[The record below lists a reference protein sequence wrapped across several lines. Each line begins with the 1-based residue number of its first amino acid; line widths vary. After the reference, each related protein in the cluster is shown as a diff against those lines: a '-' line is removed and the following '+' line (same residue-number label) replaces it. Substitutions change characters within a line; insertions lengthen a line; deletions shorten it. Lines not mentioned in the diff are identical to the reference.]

1 MGQNALPRS
10 AEPPGP
16 EPEWECSELSAEQ
29 KRRTETGGPVG
40 NPDGRTPKR
49 SLGSW
54 VIGLIGIVGLVA
66 IITGVY
72 VSHEALVGV
81 AIIIAVA
88 VGIGWPHFLRIPA
101 KKTLAAVIA
110 LPGVGSALAAGY
122 LPAPGFL
129 DWTPSFIAL
138 GMMAVF
144 VVQLIRGTGQAKRLE
159 STLGCCAGVL
169 LACLGAGWIACA
181 RFNGVREMMLV
192 AAISAAVALLAGL
205 IRWPDRVVAPL
216 GIVLAGLAGP
226 LAGLVFSDLAVL
238 PAAIFGV
245 VVGAVLVSFRR
256 LVTLRGGPL
265 NLAAALSMG
274 LAPVSAVG
282 SLAYFIDK
290 LLIY

>member
-1 MGQNALPRS
+1 MT
-10 AEPPGP
+10 AEVQAP
-16 EPEWECSELSAEQ
+16 A
-29 KRRTETGGPVG
+29 K
-40 NPDGRTPKR
+40 

-54 VIGLIGIVGLVA
+54 IIGAVGVTGLVA
-66 IITGVY
+66 IIAGVY
-72 VSHEALVGV
+72 ISREALIGV
-81 AIIIAVA
+81 AAVIAVA

-110 LPGVGSALAAGY
+110 LPGVGAALAAGFV
-122 LPAPGFL
+122 PAPGFL
-129 DWTPSFIAL
+129 DWTPAFMAL

-144 VVQLIRGTGQAKRLE
+144 VVQLIRGTGQAQRLE

-169 LACLGAGWIACA
+169 LSCLGAGWIAGA
-181 RFNGVREMMLV
+181 RFNGVREMLLV
-192 AAISAAVALLAGL
+192 AAISAAVALLAGM
-205 IRWPDRVVAPL
+205 IRWPDSIVAPL
-216 GIVLAGLAGP
+216 GIVMAGLAGP
-226 LAGLVFSDLAVL
+226 LAGLVFSDIAVL

-265 NLAAALSMG
+265 NLWAAVSMG

>member
-1 MGQNALPRS
+1 MGQNALPRR

-16 EPEWECSELSAEQ
+16 EPERECSELSAEQ
-29 KRRTETGGPVG
+29 KRRTETPGHGVSTGPG
-40 NPDGRTPKR
+40 APSRR
-49 SLGSW
+49 LGSW
-54 VIGLIGIVGLVA
+54 VIGLIGIAGLIAIIAGVYISREVLVA
-66 IITGVY
+66 
-72 VSHEALVGV
+72 V
-81 AIIIAVA
+81 ASVIAVA

-110 LPGVGSALAAGY
+110 LPGAGSAVAAGY

-129 DWTPSFIAL
+129 DWTPGFMAL

-159 STLGCCAGVL
+159 STLGCCVGVL
-169 LACLGAGWIACA
+169 LSCLGAGWIAGA
-181 RFNGVREMMLV
+181 RFNGIREMMLV

-238 PAAIFGV
+238 PTAIFGV

-256 LVTLRGGPL
+256 LVTLRGGRL
-265 NLAAALSMG
+265 NILAALSMG